1 NDDKAVQCQYRP
13 TCVHSQSESGQ
24 DVTLTCRAP
33 NSKIVAIEWSKD
45 LWNLLYYQIGQFDPD
60 NQNPAY
66 KNRVDLK
73 DRQMKDGDVSL
84 ILKNVTINDTGTY
97 RCYVAW
103 GESNQEAWL
112 NLICTINL
120 SVVPPEGYGFY
131 LTYTCS
137 RGQETIEHVLLH
149 CQQYDAE
156 RSQLIKKLGSE
167 SYQDIFWFLM

>member
-1 NDDKAVQCQYRP
+1 MAAGTAASLYCLMFVGVFAFVSADQKNITA
-13 TCVHSQSESGQ
+13 ESGQ

-84 ILKNVTINDTGTY
+84 NLKNVTINDTGTY

-120 SVVPPEGYGFY
+120 SVVPP
-131 LTYTCS
+131 
-137 RGQETIEHVLLH
+137 GQPGGHTE
-149 CQQYDAE
+149 D
-156 RSQLIKKLGSE
+156 GGN
-167 SYQDIFWFLM
+167 